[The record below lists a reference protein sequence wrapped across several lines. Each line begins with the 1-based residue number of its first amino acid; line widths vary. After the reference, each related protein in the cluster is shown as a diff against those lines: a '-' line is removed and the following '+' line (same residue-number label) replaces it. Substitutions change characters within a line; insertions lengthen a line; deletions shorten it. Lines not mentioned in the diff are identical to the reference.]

1 MQGDDILMTMEQRLA
16 AQRHAF
22 LRDGAPTIAQRKAA
36 LRRLRSAILAQRG
49 ALTAAV
55 SADFGHRSPYETEI
69 LEILVTVQAI
79 DYLLRNL
86 KRFMQPERRH
96 VALPYQA
103 GRAYVQYQPKG
114 VIGVMA
120 PWNYPFS
127 LTFIPL
133 ATALAA
139 GNRVMLKPSELTP
152 HTSQLI
158 ETMLAALFPADEVA
172 VVTGGPD
179 VGAGFSELAF
189 DHLVFTGSTAIGRQ
203 IMQAAGK
210 NLVPLTLELGGKS
223 PAVVA
228 PGAVNARTVNSLAFG
243 KLSNAGQTCIAPDF
257 LLIHQDDVENFIA
270 LYDAAV
276 KAFYPDGPTSHDYGA
291 IINDR
296 HYHRLQDLLTD
307 AQARGARIVPV
318 GHRPDSAVER
328 PKTLA
333 PTLIVGA
340 PDDSRI
346 MQEEI
351 FGPLLPIRTY
361 AAFDEA
367 IDVINAGPRPL
378 ALYYFGPGG
387 ALQDRLLAR
396 TTSGNVSV
404 NATLLHFAQDDL
416 PFGGIGPSG
425 MGAYHGVEGF
435 RALSHAKGVFIQS
448 RWRFTDLLRAPF
460 GRLADAVLKVMLRR
474 R

>member
-1 MQGDDILMTMEQRLA
+1 MTMEQRLA

-36 LRRLRSAILAQRG
+36 LRRLRSAILAQRS

-55 SADFGHRSPYETEI
+55 SADFGHRSPYETDI

-79 DYLLRNL
+79 DYLLRHL

-152 HTSQLI
+152 RTSQLI

-179 VGAGFSELAF
+179 VGAGFSTLAF

-228 PGAVNARTVNSLAFG
+228 PGALTARTVNSLVFG
-243 KLSNAGQTCIAPDF
+243 KLSNAGQTCIAPDY
-257 LLIHQDDVENFIA
+257 LLLHQDDVENFIA

-318 GHRPDSAVER
+318 GHRPDSAAER

-378 ALYYFGPGG
+378 ALYYLAQAAPAGQAAGAHHLRQRQRQRHPAAFCPGRS
-387 ALQDRLLAR
+387 AVRRHRPQR
-396 TTSGNVSV
+396 
-404 NATLLHFAQDDL
+404 H
-416 PFGGIGPSG
+416 
-425 MGAYHGVEGF
+425 GAYHGIEGF

-448 RWRFTDLLRAPF
+448 RWHFTDLLRAPF
-460 GRLADAVLKVMLRR
+460 GKLADAVLAFMLRR

>member
-36 LRRLRSAILAQRG
+36 LRRLRSAILAQRS

-55 SADFGHRSPYETEI
+55 SADFGHRSPYETDI

-79 DYLLRNL
+79 DYLLRHL

-152 HTSQLI
+152 RTSQLI

-179 VGAGFSELAF
+179 VGAGFSTLAF

-228 PGAVNARTVNSLAFG
+228 PGALTARTVNSLVFG
-243 KLSNAGQTCIAPDF
+243 KLSNAGQTCIAPDY
-257 LLIHQDDVENFIA
+257 LLLHQDDVENFIA

-318 GHRPDSAVER
+318 GHRPDSASER
-328 PKTLA
+328 PNTLA

-351 FGPLLPIRTY
+351 
-361 AAFDEA
+361 
-367 IDVINAGPRPL
+367 
-378 ALYYFGPGG
+378 
-387 ALQDRLLAR
+387 
-396 TTSGNVSV
+396 
-404 NATLLHFAQDDL
+404 
-416 PFGGIGPSG
+416 
-425 MGAYHGVEGF
+425 
-435 RALSHAKGVFIQS
+435 RAV
-448 RWRFTDLLRAPF
+448 
-460 GRLADAVLKVMLRR
+460 ADTHLRR
-474 R
+474 L

>member
-1 MQGDDILMTMEQRLA
+1 MQGDDTATTMEQRLA

-22 LRDGAPTIAQRKAA
+22 LRNGAPTRDQRKAA

-49 ALTAAV
+49 ALAAAV
-55 SADFGHRSPYETEI
+55 SADFGHRSPYETDI

-86 KRFMQPERRH
+86 KRFMKPERRH

-103 GRAYVQYQPKG
+103 ARAYVQYQPKG
-114 VIGVMA
+114 VIGIMA

-152 HTSQLI
+152 HTSRLI
-158 ETMLAALFPADEVA
+158 ETMLAALFPVDEVA

-179 VGAGFSELAF
+179 VGAKFSELAF

-203 IMQAAGK
+203 VMQAAGK
-210 NLVPLTLELGGKS
+210 HLVPLTLELGGKS
-223 PAVVA
+223 PAVMA
-228 PGAVNARTVNSLAFG
+228 RGAVNARNVKSVAFG
-243 KLSNAGQTCIAPDF
+243 KLSNAGQTCIAPDY
-257 LLIHQDDVENFIA
+257 LLVHQDDLASFMA

-276 KAFYPDGPTSHDYGA
+276 KTFYPDGPTGDDYGA

-296 HYHRLQDLLTD
+296 HYHRLHDLLAD
-307 AQARGARIVPV
+307 AQARGAQILPV
-318 GHRPDSAVER
+318 GHRPDSASER

-340 PDDSRI
+340 PDDSAI
-346 MQEEI
+346 MKEEI
-351 FGPLLPIRTY
+351 FGPLLPVRTY
-361 AAFDEA
+361 TAFDET

-378 ALYYFGPGG
+378 ALYYFGPPGEDR
-387 ALQDRLLAR
+387 DRLLAR
-396 TTSGNVSV
+396 TASGNVSI

-425 MGAYHGVEGF
+425 MGACHGIEGF

-460 GRLADAVLKVMLRR
+460 GKLADAVLAFMLRR